1 MLVSRETAQ
10 LILDDVG
17 IHDVGTRDGNRARL
31 LADDDV
37 FDLDYLAAEIR
48 RHGDE
53 SLPSYM
59 K

>member
-17 IHDVGTRDGNRARL
+17 IHDVGIHDGNRARL

>member
-17 IHDVGTRDGNRARL
+17 IHDVGIHDGNHVRL

-48 RHGDE
+48 RHGDA

>member
-1 MLVSRETAQ
+1 MFVSRETAE

-17 IHDVGTRDGNRARL
+17 IYGGNRKRV
-31 LADDDV
+31 LADDHV
-37 FDLDYLAAEIR
+37 FDLDYLATAIR
-48 RHGDE
+48 RDGDE